1 MAVQDIQAGF
11 GYLHG
16 IAGAITFTNTEGTPA
31 DLMGAGAKVN
41 IGSINLTHN
50 WTDEEIAS
58 QDGTIIEACIASKEY
73 KDIRVEFMPKG
84 TTRANAET
92 VVDTFAALVPNE
104 VVTFA
109 AATATVLNQAFNW
122 KGGMDV
128 GFTRDGRCV
137 ISFNARQYKTAAGTF
152 GALAEVTG

>member
-16 IAGAITFTNTEGTPA
+16 IAGSITFTPTEGTPA

-41 IGSINLTHN
+41 IGSVNLTHN
-50 WTDEEIAS
+50 WTDEEISS
-58 QDGTIIEACIASKEY
+58 QDGTIIEACIASKES
-73 KDIRVEFMPKG
+73 KDVRVEFMPKG

-92 VVDTFAALVPNE
+92 VVDTFAAILPNE

-109 AATATVLNQAFNW
+109 AATATVLNQSFNW
-122 KGGMDV
+122 KAGMEV
-128 GFTRDGRCV
+128 GFTREGRCV
-137 ISFNARQYKTAAGTF
+137 ISFNARQYKKADGSF
-152 GALAEVTG
+152 GALAKVTG

>member
-1 MAVQDIQAGF
+1 MAVQDAQAGF

-16 IAGAITFTNTEGTPA
+16 IAGAITFTGTEGTPA

-41 IGSINLTHN
+41 LSSINLTHN

-58 QDGTIIEACIASKEY
+58 QDGTIIEAVVASKEY
-73 KDIRVEFMPKG
+73 KDIRFEFMPKG

-92 VVDTFAALVPNE
+92 VVDTFAALVANE

-109 AATATVLNQAFNW
+109 AATATVLNTAFNW
-122 KGGMDV
+122 KGGLDI

-137 ISFNARQYKTAAGTF
+137 ISGNGRQYKKSDGTF
-152 GALAEVTG
+152 GALAKITG